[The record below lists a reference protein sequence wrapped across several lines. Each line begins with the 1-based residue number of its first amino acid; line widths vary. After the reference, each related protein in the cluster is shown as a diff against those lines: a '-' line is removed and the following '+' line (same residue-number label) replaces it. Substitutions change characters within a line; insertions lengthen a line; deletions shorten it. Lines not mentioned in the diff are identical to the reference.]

1 MALNNVKPHTQAVRT
16 GASRLPFRMSQIS
29 TWGKV
34 ALGAAALAILFI
46 GSLLLIHSPLETAI
60 VTLLVGSIFFL
71 ARG

>member
-1 MALNNVKPHTQAVRT
+1 MALNNVKHHAQAVRT
-16 GASRLPFRMSQIS
+16 GPSRFPFRMSQIS

-34 ALGAAALAILFI
+34 GLSAAVLAILLF

-60 VTLLVGSIFFL
+60 VTLLVASIFFL